1 MKKSIGTL
9 LLPCLV
15 ALATVFSASAA
26 RAAYWNLFNI
36 EGESAIS
43 AEFVTYATLADMLND
58 ENRLGAFVPDG
69 AFIGRNIVGSGS
81 DGSTY
86 WNLFNIEGESAI
98 SAEFI
103 TYATLAD
110 MLNDENRLGA
120 FVPDGA
126 FIGRNIV
133 GSGADILSRPPGAV
147 PEPSVISMLAGALAM
162 LALRRRRWPRSLA

>member
-69 AFIGRNIVGSGS
+69 AFIGRNIVGSG
-81 DGSTY
+81 
-86 WNLFNIEGESAI
+86 
-98 SAEFI
+98 
-103 TYATLAD
+103 
-110 MLNDENRLGA
+110 
-120 FVPDGA
+120 
-126 FIGRNIV
+126 
-133 GSGADILSRPPGAV
+133 ADILSRPPGAV